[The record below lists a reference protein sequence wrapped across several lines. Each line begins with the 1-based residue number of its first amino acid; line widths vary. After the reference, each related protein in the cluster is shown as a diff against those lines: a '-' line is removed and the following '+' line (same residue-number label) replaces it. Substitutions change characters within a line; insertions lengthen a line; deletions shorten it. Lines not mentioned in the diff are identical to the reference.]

1 MTTTTKNRNEG
12 EKIMITAQQAEVLAT
27 KTMEDYVKACGCDS
41 TQDVANVLMKLAS
54 MCGLGMCATV
64 GRNEAVSRLQGT
76 TNYIAKSQAGVNWTQ
91 ETVQ

>member
-1 MTTTTKNRNEG
+1 
-12 EKIMITAQQAEVLAT
+12 MISPKAAEDLAQQV
-27 KTMEDYVKACGCDS
+27 MQDYVKACGCDT

-64 GRNEAVSRLQGT
+64 GQVEAVSRLQGT
-76 TNYIAKSQAGVNWTQ
+76 TDYIANTQAGKNWKK